1 MLDLIKSAAANLDL
15 QLVRIAVALEGGEAG
30 AKRLIDA
37 MARGEAHPGAARFLE
52 EAAAVLRVR
61 KLLAEAMTA
70 PPERPRLQR
79 FHIVEGGR
87 ATTSR
92 SAA

>member
-37 MARGEAHPGAARFLE
+37 MARGEDHPGAARFLE

-61 KLLAEAMTA
+61 KLLAEAMIA
-70 PPERPRLQR
+70 PPPRARLQR
-79 FHIVEGGR
+79 FHIIEGGR
-87 ATTSR
+87 ATASR